1 MQRSLITSRISR
13 FDLAVLAILSVCA
26 LLLLG
31 LWGRSGSVAS
41 DDGSAFLLYKTV
53 DEVGRAQ
60 LHALPFTDGEFGADL
75 QPRPLTADDESVWI
89 LRRRPTESRSSTR
102 RWVRWASAICG

>member
-31 LWGRSGSVAS
+31 LWGRRV
-41 DDGSAFLLYKTV
+41 K
-53 DEVGRAQ
+53 
-60 LHALPFTDGEFGADL
+60 H
-75 QPRPLTADDESVWI
+75 
-89 LRRRPTESRSSTR
+89 
-102 RWVRWASAICG
+102 